1 MACLNEFRLVLRQ
14 NNLKMSE
21 SHVTEEANHVSA
33 AYHELLARAN
43 ALSDA
48 FSRVGGKYKVTVFR
62 DVLECRLYLQIEN
75 GKICLFFK
83 MLVPIPLTHADQR
96 ASPFL
101 YGSRTE
107 TRTSFCNETAKFK
120 TFRTGTILNK
130 WGRVFKGGLIFAFN

>member
-1 MACLNEFRLVLRQ
+1 MVEDTSVLGSVPTIILESQVFFLFDADFPGAQEYVACLNEFRLVLRQ

-83 MLVPIPLTHADQR
+83 NAGPDPAY
-96 ASPFL
+96 S
-101 YGSRTE
+101 
-107 TRTSFCNETAKFK
+107 
-120 TFRTGTILNK
+120 
-130 WGRVFKGGLIFAFN
+130 